1 MQYMVCEVQYGGRI
15 TDSLDRELFNSYG
28 QLWVTENIFQPQY
41 SFNTTNQNDKSNDFT
56 YHIPQDGEHTKFMD
70 YINSMPEK
78 DHPSIFGLNGNADMT
93 HRLNESASMIST
105 LIDTMPKESSG
116 SGGKSREEEVKEKL
130 ETDLIKQLPANF
142 VELDIEDQLKKLK
155 GPRGINQTG
164 KSVPLNV
171 FLFQELQ
178 RFQRILDIVR
188 RTMSDMVQA
197 IDGTIIMTGDIV
209 DSINAIYD
217 FRVPKS
223 W

>member
-15 TDSLDRELFNSYG
+15 TDSLDRELFNTYG

-41 SFNTTNQNDKSNDFT
+41 SFNTTNQNDKSSEFT
-56 YHIPQDGEHTKFMD
+56 YHIPQDGEHAKFMD

-130 ETDLIKQLPANF
+130 ETDLIK
-142 VELDIEDQLKKLK
+142 
-155 GPRGINQTG
+155 
-164 KSVPLNV
+164 
-171 FLFQELQ
+171 
-178 RFQRILDIVR
+178 
-188 RTMSDMVQA
+188 
-197 IDGTIIMTGDIV
+197 
-209 DSINAIYD
+209 
-217 FRVPKS
+217 
-223 W
+223 

>member
-1 MQYMVCEVQYGGRI
+1 MGASTQSSWI
-15 TDSLDRELFNSYG
+15 T
-28 QLWVTENIFQPQY
+28 
-41 SFNTTNQNDKSNDFT
+41 
-56 YHIPQDGEHTKFMD
+56 
-70 YINSMPEK
+70 
-78 DHPSIFGLNGNADMT
+78 
-93 HRLNESASMIST
+93 ST
-105 LIDTMPKESSG
+105 LCPKRIILPSSG

-142 VELDIEDQLKKLK
+142 VELDIEDQLK